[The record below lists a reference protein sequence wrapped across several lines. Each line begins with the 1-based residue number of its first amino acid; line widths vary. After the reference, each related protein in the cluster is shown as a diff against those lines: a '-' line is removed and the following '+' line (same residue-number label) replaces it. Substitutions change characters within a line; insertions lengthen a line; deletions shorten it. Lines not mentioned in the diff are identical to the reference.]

1 MAAIRAEMLMIL
13 RRTVAHLAL
22 ALSAA
27 AAAARARLNAITACA
42 TQAAVGR
49 VLPRWQVGQRPVLE
63 CGDESTPY
71 SRKFSTGCDTHAC
84 D

>member
-1 MAAIRAEMLMIL
+1 MIL

-49 VLPRWQVGQRPVLE
+49 VLPRWQVGRRPVLE
-63 CGDESTPY
+63 FGDDLFDESTPY